1 MLWAFR
7 FMVALLHESLQLYCQ
22 MAALSQKLTQH
33 HTDHNDMSVIQRW
46 CYTSSSDH
54 SKEYLHPHH
63 DRSSATTLQ
72 WTCSVS
78 SLTSRVYTLLLHLQK
93 KCNTYIAS
101 GQDFHLF
108 IPMVDYSFSETFI
121 PPQKKNTACF
131 TYYILDLRCKR
142 HIKSNF
148 K

>member
-1 MLWAFR
+1 MIWVSYNADATP
-7 FMVALLHESLQLYCQ
+7 VAVIIVKSICIHIMTVHQLPLFSGR
-22 MAALSQKLTQH
+22 A
-33 HTDHNDMSVIQRW
+33 D
-46 CYTSSSDH
+46 
-54 SKEYLHPHH
+54 
-63 DRSSATTLQ
+63 
-72 WTCSVS
+72 VS

-108 IPMVDYSFSETFI
+108 IPMVDYSFSDTFI